1 MIDAENRIL
10 PVLSL
15 KEEEAAAGT
24 TQASSPSH
32 FLLEIVSATAF
43 LALVPKKWVQES

>member
-24 TQASSPSH
+24 AQASSPKSH
-32 FLLEIVSATAF
+32 TFY
-43 LALVPKKWVQES
+43 